1 MKNFNEIMKKNLEA
15 HKVLMETTIEIEKLI
30 IEQFKV
36 TDIEGIGKIKSLLAI
51 NMMGD
56 DSIIE
61 GYDFVPE
68 NGVLRDFE
76 SEEEMRQ
83 VMWDTFNDDKK
94 KQCSVEV
101 YDQISKKWNINKD
114 KTNRVLAG
122 NPTWF
127 KKLKNKKI
135 NKNGLAVY
143 YFSAKA

>member
-1 MKNFNEIMKKNLEA
+1 MKNFNEIMTKNLEA

-36 TDIEGIGKIKSLLAI
+36 TDIEGIAKIKSLLAI

-83 VMWDTFNDDKK
+83 VMWDTFTDDKK

-135 NKNGLAVY
+135 NNNGLAVY
-143 YFSAKA
+143 YFSARA